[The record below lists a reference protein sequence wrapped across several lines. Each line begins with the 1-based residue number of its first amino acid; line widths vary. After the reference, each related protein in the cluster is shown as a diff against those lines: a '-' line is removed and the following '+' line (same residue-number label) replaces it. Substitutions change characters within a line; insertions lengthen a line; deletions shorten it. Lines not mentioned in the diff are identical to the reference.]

1 MNLKLL
7 RSPHLTEK
15 TWGQKEVSNQV
26 TFKVAVNAN
35 KVEIKRTVE
44 DLFKVTVL
52 GVNTIR
58 VQGKKKRMGRFE
70 GKRPTWKKAVITLKQ
85 GDRIEYFEGA

>member
-70 GKRPTWKKAVITLKQ
+70 GKRPTWKKALITLKQ